1 MFYKNDDYTVRMEII
16 GIHERYFIKYHGQAD
31 SAEHEISLDIFM
43 LYYREFNKPLER
55 QRNEKR
61 RHIEPNSLDYI
72 IASGKLIDRTS
83 ENEDNA
89 VSLLA
94 VETAI
99 EVCTP
104 IQRRRFK
111 LHYIQGY
118 SYTEIAKKEN
128 CDEAAVRRSVS
139 AALKKLKIF
148 FGE

>member
-1 MFYKNDDYTVRMEII
+1 
-16 GIHERYFIKYHGQAD
+16 
-31 SAEHEISLDIFM
+31 M